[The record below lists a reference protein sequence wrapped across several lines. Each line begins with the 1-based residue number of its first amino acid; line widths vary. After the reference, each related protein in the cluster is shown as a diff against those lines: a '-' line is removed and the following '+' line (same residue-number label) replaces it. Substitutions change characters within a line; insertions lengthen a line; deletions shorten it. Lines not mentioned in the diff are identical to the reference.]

1 MHSISECISTF
12 DCVLFD
18 IYFGVYSELL
28 HRTNCITA
36 HTENGLFSICGYI
49 HDLLY
54 EVPPPKKQS
63 EWTVRENLLCC
74 CRCIV
79 VIISCLLSFP
89 PKEPSFG
96 GDLSKRDLII

>member
-12 DCVLFD
+12 DCFLFD

-28 HRTNCITA
+28 YLTNYTTV
-36 HTENGLFSICGYI
+36 HTENSLFSICGYI

-63 EWTVRENLLCC
+63 EWTVSENLCFCAAAGVSL
-74 CRCIV
+74 
-79 VIISCLLSFP
+79 
-89 PKEPSFG
+89 
-96 GDLSKRDLII
+96 